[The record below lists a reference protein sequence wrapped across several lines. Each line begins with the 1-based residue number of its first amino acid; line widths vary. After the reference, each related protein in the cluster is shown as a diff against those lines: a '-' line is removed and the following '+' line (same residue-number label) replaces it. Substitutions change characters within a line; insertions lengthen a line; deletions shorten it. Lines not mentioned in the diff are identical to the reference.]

1 MDVEVKDILTE
12 QAMTLIV
19 IRILDVPMVA
29 QNVEDEELFVLT
41 VMMGVSAK
49 ALAR

>member
-1 MDVEVKDILTE
+1 MLTE

-19 IRILDVPMVA
+19 IWILDVPMVA
-29 QNVEDEELFVLT
+29 QNVEDEELFVLM
-41 VMMGVSAK
+41 VMMGASAK